1 MTGCRIPDAGCRILD
16 TIVNDIEKSHCE
28 DPALDAGDV
37 AISRDCFAGARNDKR
52 CNAILFRS
60 FTIHDRNM

>member
-1 MTGCRIPDAGCRILD
+1 MLD
-16 TIVNDIEKSHCE
+16 IIVNDREKSHCE
-28 DPALDAGDV
+28 ERSDV

-52 CNAILFRS
+52 CNAMLFRS